1 MDKLVFTPSAVLALL
16 SEVEELD
23 SYDIEFEESS
33 DSVDI
38 SINGKHYILAAE
50 NAEEINIDETSLDAI
65 SDANNSGYDELQD
78 NQNIVYEEDAEP
90 VEGGIIKELVKT
102 LAVGG
107 LVRLTSK
114 AIKHS

>member
-16 SEVEELD
+16 SEIEELAG
-23 SYDIEFEESS
+23 YDIAFEESS
-33 DSVDI
+33 DSIDI
-38 SINGKHYILAAE
+38 SIDDKHYILEAE
-50 NAEEINIDETSLDAI
+50 NAEEIDIDENSLDAI
-65 SDANNSGYDELQD
+65 SDANDSGYDELKD
-78 NQNIVYEEDAEP
+78 NQNIVYEEDPEP

-107 LVRLTSK
+107 LVRLTSD